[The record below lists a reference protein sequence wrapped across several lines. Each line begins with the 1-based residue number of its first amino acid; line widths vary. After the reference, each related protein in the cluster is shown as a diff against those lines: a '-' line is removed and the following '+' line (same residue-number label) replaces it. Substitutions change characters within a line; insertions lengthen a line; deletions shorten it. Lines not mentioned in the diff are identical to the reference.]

1 MLNSID
7 NIIRSSKENS
17 TYECIVDFSF
27 ETELLLC
34 EVINVER
41 SWLKANPNYI
51 LSDEQEIKFSKLKL
65 RREKGEPIAY
75 IIGNRGFWTLDLKV
89 NESVLIPRPESELII
104 ELSLDLP
111 LTNKAD
117 VLDLGTGSGALALA
131 LASER
136 KGWSITGTDVSI
148 DALKVAEFNK
158 EYHRLNNVEFIKSF
172 WFEEFEKRSPGQS
185 KFDLIVSNPP
195 YLGKDDPHLDK
206 GDLKYEPNIAL
217 IAAENGKAN
226 LETIIFSSVT
236 FLRDQGWLLVEHGFD
251 QAPIV
256 RKFFSEAGFKKC
268 QTVKDLNN
276 HDRVT
281 MGLLEF

>member
-136 KGWSITGTDVSI
+136 KGWSITGTDVST

-256 RKFFSEAGFKKC
+256 RKFFGEAGFEKC

>member
-17 TYECIVDFSF
+17 TYECFVDFSF

-136 KGWSITGTDVSI
+136 
-148 DALKVAEFNK
+148 EFNK
-158 EYHRLNNVEFIKSF
+158 EYYRLNNVEFMKSF

-195 YLGKDDPHLDK
+195 YLAKGDPHLDK
-206 GDLKYEPNIAL
+206 GDLRFEPNIAL

-226 LETIIFSSVT
+226 LETIIFSSVK

-256 RKFFSEAGFKKC
+256 RKFFDEAGFNEYR
-268 QTVKDLNN
+268 TVKDLNN

>member
-17 TYECIVDFSF
+17 TYECMVDFLF

-136 KGWSITGTDVSI
+136 KGWRITGIDVST

-158 EYHRLNNVEFIKSF
+158 EYHRLNNVEFMKSF

-195 YLGKDDPHLDK
+195 YLGEDDPHLDK

-226 LETIIFSSVT
+226 FETIIFSSVT

-256 RKFFSEAGFKKC
+256 RKFFGEAGFKKC

>member
-7 NIIRSSKENS
+7 NLIRNSKENS

-34 EVINVER
+34 EVMNVER

-136 KGWSITGTDVSI
+136 KGWSITGTDVST
-148 DALKVAEFNK
+148 DALKVAELNK
-158 EYHRLNNVEFIKSF
+158 EYHHLNNVEFMKSF
-172 WFEEFEKRSPGQS
+172 WFEEFEKRSLGQS

-195 YLGKDDPHLDK
+195 YLGKDDPHLDE

-256 RKFFSEAGFKKC
+256 RKFFGEAGFKKC

>member
-7 NIIRSSKENS
+7 NLIRSSIENS
-17 TYECIVDFSF
+17 THECIVDFSF

-75 IIGNRGFWTLDLKV
+75 ITGTRGFWTLDLKV
-89 NESVLIPRPESELII
+89 NENVLIPRPESELIV
-104 ELSLDLP
+104 ELVLDLP
-111 LTNKAD
+111 LTTKAD

-136 KGWSITGTDVSI
+136 KGWSITGTDVST

-158 EYHRLNNVEFIKSF
+158 EYHRLNNVEFMESF
-172 WFEEFEKRSPGQS
+172 WFEGFENRSPDQS

-217 IAAENGKAN
+217 VAAENGKAD

-251 QAPIV
+251 QALIV
-256 RKFFSEAGFKKC
+256 RKFFGEAGFKKC

>member
-17 TYECIVDFSF
+17 TYEGIVDVSF

>member
-251 QAPIV
+251 QAPTV
-256 RKFFSEAGFKKC
+256 RKFFGEAGFKKC

>member
-7 NIIRSSKENS
+7 NLIRSSKGNS
-17 TYECIVDFSF
+17 THECFVDFSF

-89 NESVLIPRPESELII
+89 NKSVLIPRPESELII

-136 KGWSITGTDVSI
+136 KGWCITGTDVST

-158 EYHRLNNVEFIKSF
+158 EYHRLNNVEFMKSF

-226 LETIIFSSVT
+226 LETIIFSSVK

-256 RKFFSEAGFKKC
+256 RKFFDEAGFNEYR
-268 QTVKDLNN
+268 TVKDLNN

>member
-172 WFEEFEKRSPGQS
+172 WFEEFEKKSPGHS

-256 RKFFSEAGFKKC
+256 RKFFGEAGFKKC

>member
-1 MLNSID
+1 M
-7 NIIRSSKENS
+7 R
-17 TYECIVDFSF
+17 
-27 ETELLLC
+27 
-34 EVINVER
+34 
-41 SWLKANPNYI
+41 
-51 LSDEQEIKFSKLKL
+51 
-65 RREKGEPIAY
+65 
-75 IIGNRGFWTLDLKV
+75 
-89 NESVLIPRPESELII
+89 
-104 ELSLDLP
+104 
-111 LTNKAD
+111 
-117 VLDLGTGSGALALA
+117 
-131 LASER
+131 
-136 KGWSITGTDVSI
+136 
-148 DALKVAEFNK
+148 
-158 EYHRLNNVEFIKSF
+158 SF

-226 LETIIFSSVT
+226 FETIIFSSVT

-256 RKFFSEAGFKKC
+256 RKFFGEAGFKKY

>member
-7 NIIRSSKENS
+7 NLIRSSKENS
-17 TYECIVDFSF
+17 THECFVDFSF

-75 IIGNRGFWTLDLKV
+75 ITGKRGFWTLNLKV
-89 NESVLIPRPESELII
+89 NESVLIPRPESELIV
-104 ELSLDLP
+104 ELALDLP

-136 KGWSITGTDVSI
+136 KGWSITGTDVSN
-148 DALKVAEFNK
+148 DALKIAEFNK
-158 EYHRLNNVEFIKSF
+158 RNNRFDNIEFLESF
-172 WFEEFEKRSPGQS
+172 WFEEFEKRSHSQS
-185 KFDLIVSNPP
+185 KFDLIISNPP
-195 YLGKDDPHLDK
+195 YLAKGDPHLDK
-206 GDLKYEPNIAL
+206 GDLRFEPNIAL

-226 LETIIFSSVT
+226 LETIIFSSVK

-256 RKFFSEAGFKKC
+256 RKFFDEAGFNEYR
-268 QTVKDLNN
+268 TVKDLNN

>member
-17 TYECIVDFSF
+17 TYEGIVDVSF

-172 WFEEFEKRSPGQS
+172 WFEEFEKKSPGQS

>member
-7 NIIRSSKENS
+7 NLIRSSKENS
-17 TYECIVDFSF
+17 THECLVDFSF

-172 WFEEFEKRSPGQS
+172 WFEEFEKKSPGQS

-251 QAPIV
+251 QALTV
-256 RKFFSEAGFKKC
+256 RKFFGEAGFKKC

>member
-1 MLNSID
+1 M
-7 NIIRSSKENS
+7 
-17 TYECIVDFSF
+17 
-27 ETELLLC
+27 
-34 EVINVER
+34 
-41 SWLKANPNYI
+41 
-51 LSDEQEIKFSKLKL
+51 
-65 RREKGEPIAY
+65 
-75 IIGNRGFWTLDLKV
+75 
-89 NESVLIPRPESELII
+89 
-104 ELSLDLP
+104 P

-136 KGWSITGTDVSI
+136 KGWSITGTDVSV

-158 EYHRLNNVEFIKSF
+158 KYHRLNNVEFMKSF

-251 QAPIV
+251 QAAIV
-256 RKFFSEAGFKKC
+256 RKFFGEAGFKKC

>member
-17 TYECIVDFSF
+17 TYEGIVDFSF

-136 KGWSITGTDVSI
+136 KGWSITGTDVST

-158 EYHRLNNVEFIKSF
+158 EYHRLNNVEFMKSF

-226 LETIIFSSVT
+226 FETIIF
-236 FLRDQGWLLVEHGFD
+236 
-251 QAPIV
+251 
-256 RKFFSEAGFKKC
+256 
-268 QTVKDLNN
+268 
-276 HDRVT
+276 
-281 MGLLEF
+281 

>member
-17 TYECIVDFSF
+17 TYECMVDFSF

-111 LTNKAD
+111 LINKAD

-158 EYHRLNNVEFIKSF
+158 EYHRLNNVEFMKSF

-217 IAAENGKAN
+217 IAADNGKAN
-226 LETIIFSSVT
+226 LETIIF
-236 FLRDQGWLLVEHGFD
+236 
-251 QAPIV
+251 
-256 RKFFSEAGFKKC
+256 
-268 QTVKDLNN
+268 
-276 HDRVT
+276 
-281 MGLLEF
+281 

>member
-17 TYECIVDFSF
+17 THECFVDCSF

-51 LSDEQEIKFSKLKL
+51 LSDEQQIKFSKLKL

-89 NESVLIPRPESELII
+89 NKSVLIPRPESELII

-136 KGWSITGTDVSI
+136 KGWSITGTDVST

-158 EYHRLNNVEFIKSF
+158 EYHRLNNVEFMKSF

-195 YLGKDDPHLDK
+195 YLGEDDPHLDK

-226 LETIIFSSVT
+226 FETIIFSSVT

-256 RKFFSEAGFKKC
+256 RKFFGEAGFKKC

>member
-17 TYECIVDFSF
+17 TYECIVDLSF

-256 RKFFSEAGFKKC
+256 RKFFGEAGFEKC

>member
-17 TYECIVDFSF
+17 TYECFVDFSF

-89 NESVLIPRPESELII
+89 NESGLIPRPESELII

-158 EYHRLNNVEFIKSF
+158 EYHRLNNVEFMKSF
-172 WFEEFEKRSPGQS
+172 WFEEFEKKSPGQS

-226 LETIIFSSVT
+226 LETIIFSSVA

-256 RKFFSEAGFKKC
+256 RKFFGEAGFKKY

>member
-89 NESVLIPRPESELII
+89 NKSVLIPRPESELII
-104 ELSLDLP
+104 ERSLDLP

-136 KGWSITGTDVSI
+136 KGWIITGTDVSN
-148 DALKVAEFNK
+148 DALKIAEFNK
-158 EYHRLNNVEFIKSF
+158 RNSRFDNVEFLESF
-172 WFEEFEKRSPGQS
+172 WFEEFEKRSHSQS

-195 YLGKDDPHLDK
+195 YLAKGDPHLDK
-206 GDLKYEPNIAL
+206 GDLRFEPNIAL

-226 LETIIFSSVT
+226 LEKIIFSSVK
-236 FLRDQGWLLVEHGFD
+236 FLRNQGWLLVEHGFD

-256 RKFFSEAGFKKC
+256 RKFFGEAGFNEYR
-268 QTVKDLNN
+268 TVKDLNN

-281 MGLLEF
+281 MGLLDF

>member
-17 TYECIVDFSF
+17 TYGCIVDFSF

-51 LSDEQEIKFSKLKL
+51 LSYEQEIKFSKLKL

-136 KGWSITGTDVSI
+136 KGWSITGTDVST

-158 EYHRLNNVEFIKSF
+158 EYYRLNNVEFMRSF
-172 WFEEFEKRSPGQS
+172 WFEEFEKRSSGQS

-217 IAAENGKAN
+217 VAAENGKAN

-256 RKFFSEAGFKKC
+256 RKFFAEAGFKKC

>member
-7 NIIRSSKENS
+7 NLIRSSKENS
-17 TYECIVDFSF
+17 THECFVDFSF

-75 IIGNRGFWTLDLKV
+75 ITGKRGFWTLNLKV
-89 NESVLIPRPESELII
+89 NESVLIPRPESELIV
-104 ELSLDLP
+104 ELALDLP

-136 KGWSITGTDVSI
+136 KGWSITGTDVSN
-148 DALKVAEFNK
+148 DALKIAEFNK
-158 EYHRLNNVEFIKSF
+158 RNNRFDNVEFLESF
-172 WFEEFEKRSPGQS
+172 WFEEFEKRSHSQS
-185 KFDLIVSNPP
+185 KFDLIISNPP
-195 YLGKDDPHLDK
+195 YLAKGDPHLDK
-206 GDLKYEPNIAL
+206 GDLRFEPNIAL

-226 LETIIFSSVT
+226 LETIIFSSVK

-256 RKFFSEAGFKKC
+256 RKFFDEAGFNEYR
-268 QTVKDLNN
+268 TVKDLNN

>member
-89 NESVLIPRPESELII
+89 NKSVLIPRPESELII

-136 KGWSITGTDVSI
+136 KGWSITGTDVSN
-148 DALKVAEFNK
+148 DALKIAEFNK
-158 EYHRLNNVEFIKSF
+158 RNNRFDNVEFLESF
-172 WFEEFEKRSPGQS
+172 WFEEFEKRSHSQS

-195 YLGKDDPHLDK
+195 YLAKGDPHLDK
-206 GDLKYEPNIAL
+206 GDLRFEPNIAL

-226 LETIIFSSVT
+226 LETIIFSSVK

-256 RKFFSEAGFKKC
+256 REFFGEAGFNEYR
-268 QTVKDLNN
+268 TVKDLNN

>member
-89 NESVLIPRPESELII
+89 NESVLIPRPESELIV
-104 ELSLDLP
+104 ELALDLP
-111 LTNKAD
+111 LTTKAD

-136 KGWSITGTDVSI
+136 KGWSITGTDVST

-158 EYHRLNNVEFIKSF
+158 KYHRLNNVEFMRSF

-226 LETIIFSSVT
+226 FETIIFSSVT

-256 RKFFSEAGFKKC
+256 RKFFDEAGFNEYR
-268 QTVKDLNN
+268 TVKDLNN

>member
-7 NIIRSSKENS
+7 NLIRSSKENS
-17 TYECIVDFSF
+17 TNECIVDFSF

-51 LSDEQEIKFSKLKL
+51 LSDEQEIEFSKLKL

-251 QAPIV
+251 QAPTV
-256 RKFFSEAGFKKC
+256 RKFFGEAGFKKC

>member
-17 TYECIVDFSF
+17 TYEGIVDVSF

-89 NESVLIPRPESELII
+89 DESVLIPRSESELII

>member
-7 NIIRSSKENS
+7 NLIRSSKGNS
-17 TYECIVDFSF
+17 THGCFVDFSF

-41 SWLKANPNYI
+41 SWLKANPDYI

-256 RKFFSEAGFKKC
+256 RKFFREAGFKKC

>member
-1 MLNSID
+1 MLNSI
-7 NIIRSSKENS
+7 NNLIRSSKENS
-17 TYECIVDFSF
+17 TYEGIVDFSF

-172 WFEEFEKRSPGQS
+172 WFEEFEKKSPGQS

-256 RKFFSEAGFKKC
+256 REFFGEAGFKKC

>member
-41 SWLKANPNYI
+41 SWLRANPNYI

-236 FLRDQGWLLVEHGFD
+236 FLRDQ
-251 QAPIV
+251 
-256 RKFFSEAGFKKC
+256 
-268 QTVKDLNN
+268 
-276 HDRVT
+276 
-281 MGLLEF
+281 

>member
-7 NIIRSSKENS
+7 NLIRSSIENS
-17 TYECIVDFSF
+17 THECIVDFSF

-75 IIGNRGFWTLDLKV
+75 ITGTRGFWTLDLKV
-89 NESVLIPRPESELII
+89 NESVLIPRPESELIV
-104 ELSLDLP
+104 ELVLDLP
-111 LTNKAD
+111 LTTKAD

-136 KGWSITGTDVSI
+136 KGWSITGTDVST

-158 EYHRLNNVEFIKSF
+158 EYHRLNNVEFMESF
-172 WFEEFEKRSPGQS
+172 WFEGFENRSPDQS

-217 IAAENGKAN
+217 VAAENGKAD

-251 QAPIV
+251 QALIV
-256 RKFFSEAGFKKC
+256 RKFFGEAGFKKC

>member
-17 TYECIVDFSF
+17 PYKCSVDFSF

-51 LSDEQEIKFSKLKL
+51 LSDEQQIKFSKLKL

-89 NESVLIPRPESELII
+89 NKSVLIPRPESELII

-111 LTNKAD
+111 LANKAD

-136 KGWSITGTDVSI
+136 KGWRITGIDVST

-158 EYHRLNNVEFIKSF
+158 EYHRLNNVEFMKSF

-195 YLGKDDPHLDK
+195 YLGEDDPHLDK

-226 LETIIFSSVT
+226 FETIIFSSVT

-251 QAPIV
+251 QAPFV
-256 RKFFSEAGFKKC
+256 RKFFGEAGFKKC

>member
-17 TYECIVDFSF
+17 TYECMLDFSF

-136 KGWSITGTDVSI
+136 KGWNITGTDVST

-256 RKFFSEAGFKKC
+256 RKFFGEAGFEKC